1 MDGDTIQ
8 MQYDQAQTIP
18 KNKFTKQY
26 YTFVGWSTEKD
37 GEIVYHDGHLSITWS
52 TQMEQK

>member
-1 MDGDTIQ
+1 MQ

-26 YTFVGWSTEKD
+26 YTFVGWSTEKN
-37 GEIVYHDGHLSITWS
+37 GETVYHDGVRLCFSPEMKREIF
-52 TQMEQK
+52 